1 MAKNKDIMKL
11 KGTIV
16 KCLPGAKFVVKAD
29 DVEIIATCTLSGKL
43 RQNKITLV
51 ENDKVDFE
59 ISVYD
64 VTTGRIVW
72 RY

>member
-16 KCLPGAKFVVKAD
+16 KCLPGAKFMVKAD

>member
-11 KGTIV
+11 KGKVI
-16 KCLPGAKFVVKAD
+16 KCLPGAKFIVKAD
-29 DVEIIATCTLSGKL
+29 EVEVTATCSLSGKL
-43 RQNKITLV
+43 RQNKITIV

-64 VTTGRIVW
+64 LTIGRIVW

>member
-1 MAKNKDIMKL
+1 MSKNKDLMKL
-11 KGTIV
+11 KGTIT
-16 KCLPGAKFVVKAD
+16 KCLPGAKFIVKAD
-29 DVEIIATCTLSGKL
+29 DVDVIATCTLSGKL
-43 RQNKITLV
+43 RQNKITIV

-64 VTTGRIVW
+64 LTTGRIVW

>member
-1 MAKNKDIMKL
+1 MSKNKDIMKL
-11 KGTIV
+11 KGTII
-16 KCLPGAKFVVKAD
+16 KCLPGAKFIVKAD
-29 DVEIIATCTLSGKL
+29 EVEVTATCSLSGKL

-64 VTTGRIVW
+64 LTTGRIVW

>member
-1 MAKNKDIMKL
+1 MSKKDLLKL
-11 KGTIV
+11 KGTVI

-29 DVEIIATCTLSGKL
+29 DVEITTTCSLSGKL
-43 RQNKITLV
+43 RQNKITIV

-59 ISVYD
+59 ISIYD
-64 VTTGRIVW
+64 TTNGRIVW

>member
-1 MAKNKDIMKL
+1 MSKNKDVLKL
-11 KGTIV
+11 TGKII
-16 KCLPGAKFVVKAD
+16 KCLPGAKFIVEAD
-29 DVEIIATCTLSGKL
+29 DVEVTATCILSGKL

-64 VTTGRIVW
+64 LTTGRIVW